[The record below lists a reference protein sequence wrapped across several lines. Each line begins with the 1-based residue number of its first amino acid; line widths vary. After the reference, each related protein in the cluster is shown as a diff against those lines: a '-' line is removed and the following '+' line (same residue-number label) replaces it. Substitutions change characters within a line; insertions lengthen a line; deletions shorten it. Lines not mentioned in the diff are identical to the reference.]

1 VGKHCSNP
9 QCFVRKATYV
19 ILNQLKIKKIKST
32 NNFEKNHNKKTI
44 KENTVVI
51 HSVLKKKI
59 TKLNF

>member
-1 VGKHCSNP
+1 M
-9 QCFVRKATYV
+9 RKSKVV